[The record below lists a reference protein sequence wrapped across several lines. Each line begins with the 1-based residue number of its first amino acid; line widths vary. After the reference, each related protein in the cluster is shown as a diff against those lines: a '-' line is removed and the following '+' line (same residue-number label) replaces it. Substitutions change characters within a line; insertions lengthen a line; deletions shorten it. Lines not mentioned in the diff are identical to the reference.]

1 MTSIRPQYDLN
12 MTSISFKVN
21 LSGDAMITVLCMVRA
36 MLNPE
41 SAADK
46 QLPTW
51 LKEYPVTLTQ
61 VRSR

>member
-1 MTSIRPQYDLN
+1 
-12 MTSISFKVN
+12 MTSISSKVN

-41 SAADK
+41 SASDK

-61 VRSR
+61 VRFRFS

>member
-1 MTSIRPQYDLN
+1 

-61 VRSR
+61 VSSR

>member
-1 MTSIRPQYDLN
+1 M
-12 MTSISFKVN
+12 N

-36 MLNPE
+36 MLNSE

-61 VRSR
+61 VRFKDSDILLNRQLYQCC